1 MISFSVM
8 PSFLSIIP
16 GEARNLVVEPFPPS
30 VIPDILNRESS
41 VFAFSISPSSSGRGL
56 G

>member
-1 MISFSVM
+1 MISLPVI
-8 PSFLSIIP
+8 PSFPAVIP
-16 GEARNLVVEPFPPS
+16 SEARNLVVAPLPPS

-41 VFAFSISPSSSGRGL
+41 VFAFCISPSPSGRRL